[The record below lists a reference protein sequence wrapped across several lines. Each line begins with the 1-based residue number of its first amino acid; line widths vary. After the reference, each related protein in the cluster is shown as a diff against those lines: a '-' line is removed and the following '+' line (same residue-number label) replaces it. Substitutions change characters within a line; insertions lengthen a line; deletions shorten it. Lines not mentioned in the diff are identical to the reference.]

1 MKHTTKEAIAG
12 LMMGAVFGGM
22 IILGTLEPVPVEV
35 APAQTGYQSEAAVH
49 SRSSQPTIEERT
61 SSGSGVICK
70 ITAYCSCDSCC
81 GEWAYNRPDGA
92 VYGASGVELVPGYSV
107 AADTDIYPF
116 GTILHINGKDY
127 RVDDI
132 GTAVKGNVIDIY
144 MSSHQEAVDYA
155 VAYETVDVIFTTK
168 KITISK

>member
-1 MKHTTKEAIAG
+1 MKRKTKEAIAG
-12 LMMGAVFGGM
+12 LMMGAVAGGM

-35 APAQTGYQSEAAVH
+35 APAQTGCKAESATD
-49 SRSSQPTIEERT
+49 SRSSQPTIEEWT
-61 SSGSGVICK
+61 GSGVICK

-81 GEWAYNRPDGA
+81 GEWAYNRPDGV
-92 VYGASGVELVPGYSV
+92 VYGASGEELVPGYSV

-127 RVDDI
+127 RVDDA

-144 MSSHQEAVDYA
+144 MSSHQEAADHAAQYDA
-155 VAYETVDVIFTTK
+155 VDVIFTTK
-168 KITISK
+168 K